1 MLTGSACSSSQELEH
16 KRHKREERVADKM
29 LEASFMFCTLLPLQL
44 SAAPRMQAAAARAS
58 TMWETLFSSA
68 SEMCDYHGTGCHP
81 RELRICL
88 RMQFPW
94 CLWTG
99 QDFPAL
105 ADLGSVAHSAVLSRT
120 EQTVPPAPASLW
132 KRSWD
137 WQHQNHFLSF
147 FFAKRPWQWVQNS
160 LRVMIYPEFLP
171 CMWWTGSFKLQSRS
185 IHFFQMGSQGMASR
199 RMYSS
204 VSNTAEQES

>member
-68 SEMCDYHGTGCHP
+68 SETCDYHGTGCHP

-88 RMQFPW
+88 SMQFPW

-105 ADLGSVAHSAVLSRT
+105 ADLGSVTHSAVLSRT
-120 EQTVPPAPASLW
+120 EQTVPPAPAS
-132 KRSWD
+132 
-137 WQHQNHFLSF
+137 SF
-147 FFAKRPWQWVQNS
+147 SLKAELGLAAPKPLLVLFFCQTPMTMGA
-160 LRVMIYPEFLP
+160 EFLKGNDIP
-171 CMWWTGSFKLQSRS
+171 RVPTLHVVNRVF
-185 IHFFQMGSQGMASR
+185 
-199 RMYSS
+199 
-204 VSNTAEQES
+204 